1 MLEYITHTHNHRI
14 EFLQRERER
23 ERERGC
29 YVGIS
34 ILLLKIE
41 IISKDNFV
49 IKNLW
54 LGIIFSIS
62 YGNVNFLVILDYYNV
77 R

>member
-1 MLEYITHTHNHRI
+1 MGLGCWLLWS
-14 EFLQRERER
+14 LQLGYE
-23 ERERGC
+23 
-29 YVGIS
+29 IS
-34 ILLLKIE
+34 ILFLKIE

-54 LGIIFSIS
+54 VGIIFSIS
-62 YGNVNFLVILDYYNV
+62 FGNVNFLVILDYGNV